1 MKFLLTML
9 LFLGLVPG
17 AQAGWERVS
26 ADTIRFSGDINPGSY
41 KEFLEVSKGGYKN
54 VVLQSFGG
62 TPLTALKIAED
73 ISKNNVKVEI
83 DGYCFS
89 ACANYLALAGKTL
102 VLPCD
107 ALLGWHGSPTL
118 ESDEEIARKNEMLD
132 YPFELTRAYQKWVG
146 EFRARENRFYRS
158 VKVDP
163 ALLQD
168 SVAVPSGENIKPKVS
183 FTLDEESGE
192 FSVTRSATLWIPLP
206 DTLETYGVSTSGF
219 CRRYTREDIKTI
231 LKQRGMSAIAF
242 SSGRK

>member
-1 MKFLLTML
+1 MKFVLMMML
-9 LFLGLVPG
+9 CLGFVPG

-54 VVLQSFGG
+54 LVLRSFGG

-89 ACANYLALAGKTL
+89 ACANYLALAGKSL

-118 ESDEEIARKNEMLD
+118 ETDEEIARKNQMLD
-132 YPFELTRAYQKWVG
+132 YPVELTRAYQKWVG
-146 EFRARENRFYRS
+146 EFRARENAFYRS
-158 VKVDP
+158 VKIDP
-163 ALLQD
+163 ALLRD
-168 SVAVPSGENIKPKVS
+168 SVEVPASENIKPTVR
-183 FTLDEESGE
+183 FTLDDESGE
-192 FSVTRSATLWIPLP
+192 LSVTRSATLWIPVP
-206 DTLETYGVSTSGF
+206 DTLETYGVSTRGF
-219 CRRYTREDIKTI
+219 CRRYTHEDIKAI
-231 LKQRGMSAIAF
+231 LKQRGMSAITF